1 VNGNG
6 SLRDTVDVP
15 GPWEHRHIAANG
27 ARFHVATMGEG
38 PLLVLLHGFPEFWWA
53 WRHQLPPLAAAGWR
67 VVAMD
72 LRGYGGSDKTPRG
85 YDPATLTADVTGVV
99 RSLGERQAVLVGH
112 DWGAYVAWATAV
124 LRPAHVAG
132 LATLS
137 MPHPLELARNLLR
150 GRRQAFHLLGVQA
163 PAVPERR
170 LVADDAAYVET
181 ILRRWVGPGSA
192 FPDEEAA
199 DRYRAAMRIWPAPHC
214 ALEYHRWAV
223 RSLARADGRRFARR
237 MQEPITVPVMQIHG
251 AADRTALPRAAA
263 RSRRHVTGPHRWV
276 LLEGIGHFPHEEA
289 PSRVTAELLDWL
301 AHSPAP
307 T

>member
-1 VNGNG
+1 MNGNG

-15 GPWEHRHIAANG
+15 GPWEHRRIAANG
-27 ARFHVATMGEG
+27 ARFHVATMGDG
-38 PLLVLLHGFPEFWWA
+38 PLIVLLHGFPEFWWA
-53 WRHQLPPLAAAGWR
+53 WRHQIPPLAAAGWR

-99 RSLGERQAVLVGH
+99 RSLGERQALLVGH

-132 LATLS
+132 LVTMS
-137 MPHPLELARNLLR
+137 MPHPLELAHYLLR
-150 GRRQAFHLLGVQA
+150 GVRQAGHLLGVQA

-181 ILRRWVGPGSA
+181 LLRRWVGPDST
-192 FPDEEAA
+192 FPGDEAA
-199 DRYRAAMRIWPAPHC
+199 GRYRAAMRLWPAPHC

-223 RSLARADGRRFARR
+223 RSLVRADGRRFAMR

-251 AADRTALPRAAA
+251 GADRTVLPRAAA
-263 RSRRHVTGPHRWV
+263 HSGRHVTGPHRWV
-276 LLEGIGHFPHEEA
+276 QLEGIGHFPHEEA
-289 PSRVTAELLDWL
+289 PSRVTSELLDWL
-301 AHSPAP
+301 PHPSAER
-307 T
+307 

>member
-137 MPHPLELARNLLR
+137 MPHPLELARHLLR
-150 GRRQAFHLLGVQA
+150 GRRQAVHLLGVQA

-223 RSLARADGRRFARR
+223 RSLPRADGRRFAHR

-276 LLEGIGHFPHEEA
+276 QLDGIGHFPHEEA

-301 AHSPAP
+301 THSAAP
-307 T
+307 K

>member
-1 VNGNG
+1 MNGNG

-137 MPHPLELARNLLR
+137 MPHPLELARSLLR
-150 GRRQAFHLLGVQA
+150 GRRQALHLLGVQA
-163 PAVPERR
+163 PSVPERR
-170 LVADDAAYVET
+170 LVADDAAYVKT
-181 ILRRWVGPGSA
+181 ILRRWAGPSST

-223 RSLARADGRRFARR
+223 RSLARADGRRFALR
-237 MQEPITVPVMQIHG
+237 MQEPITVPVLQIHG
-251 AADRTALPRAAA
+251 SADRTTLPRAAA

-276 LLEGIGHFPHEEA
+276 HLEAIGHFPHEEA

-301 AHSPAP
+301 AHSPARK
-307 T
+307 

>member
-1 VNGNG
+1 
-6 SLRDTVDVP
+6 
-15 GPWEHRHIAANG
+15 
-27 ARFHVATMGEG
+27 
-38 PLLVLLHGFPEFWWA
+38 
-53 WRHQLPPLAAAGWR
+53 
-67 VVAMD
+67 MD

-150 GRRQAFHLLGVQA
+150 GRRQAVHLLGVQA